1 MKTHPAF
8 KMLARAA
15 LVGAAFALT
24 CPLTACKDEAPAA
37 PAQQEVTLNV
47 TTVDLQGKPVEA
59 VRFYIN
65 GKKFG
70 ITDQEGKFVGRYPAK
85 NGETLMFNVEAP
97 TGYSVPA
104 SLDQSRWQV
113 QIQYP
118 EDGRPLQIDFPAQLQ
133 RPENEYLLIVRAD
146 QPGTPVKLNEA
157 LVGTAGANGDVLVK
171 VKGVPGTAF
180 VASAGSVSYKGTF
193 AEDVEAYV
201 LSARR
206 VGPVA
211 EGAPGAAP
219 PPPAEPATV
228 AEVVAAAAPVAA
240 EAPTAEDP
248 PFPTGRTAAA
258 VQAPPAAYAARE
270 PEPEPRDEAPEPVAV
285 RPAPRPTETQDLLLD
300 EPEPQPQRVAA
311 APARQRD
318 EPAID
323 DLLGDAPTPA
333 PAPVAQRRAPPVEAP
348 GGLMADGGDT
358 VDPKTAGR
366 AAVAVVG
373 GGASPATMSREEI
386 DARLSQI
393 QGNLSASR
401 VLTKAD
407 VDFLG
412 QIDRTHPGYFEAHRL
427 LADYHSKNKDYRRQ
441 AEELEVAT
449 SSGKYKRDP
458 TLLLSLAKAYGK
470 QQNYGR
476 ALSSMQRVE
485 ENMRNLPAN
494 QKSDAYRFY
503 AEMYEFEF
511 MRQHNDDPKKANA
524 MLLDKAITQWER
536 YATFSRGADPAGV
549 AHAESKLKKLGELK
563 NGLEL

>member
-1 MKTHPAF
+1 MKTHHAF

-15 LVGAAFALT
+15 LVGAAFVLT

-70 ITDQEGKFVGRYPAK
+70 ITDQEGKFIGRYPAK

-146 QPGTPVKLNEA
+146 QPGTPVKLNDA

-180 VASAGSVSYKGTF
+180 VASAGTISYKGTF

-228 AEVVAAAAPVAA
+228 AEVVAAATPVAA

-248 PFPTGRTAAA
+248 PFPTGRTGAA

-373 GGASPATMSREEI
+373 GGASPATMTREEI

>member
-1 MKTHPAF
+1 MKTHHAF

-70 ITDQEGKFVGRYPAK
+70 ITDQEGKFIGRYPAK

-146 QPGTPVKLNEA
+146 QPGTPVKLNDA

-180 VASAGSVSYKGTF
+180 VASAGTISYKGTF

-219 PPPAEPATV
+219 PPPAEPATL
-228 AEVVAAAAPVAA
+228 AEVVAAAPPVAA

-248 PFPTGRTAAA
+248 PFPTGRTGAA

-270 PEPEPRDEAPEPVAV
+270 PEPEPRDEAPEPIAV

-373 GGASPATMSREEI
+373 GGASPATMTREEI

>member
-1 MKTHPAF
+1 MKTHHAF

-70 ITDQEGKFVGRYPAK
+70 ITDQEGKFIGRYPAK

-146 QPGTPVKLNEA
+146 QPGTPVKLNDA

-180 VASAGSVSYKGTF
+180 VASAGTISYKGTF

-228 AEVVAAAAPVAA
+228 AEVVAAATPVAA

-248 PFPTGRTAAA
+248 PFPTGRTGAA

-373 GGASPATMSREEI
+373 GGASPATMTREEI

-485 ENMRNLPAN
+485 ENMRNLPAT